1 MATALRKTG
10 ISIVGDMPW
19 GTHFCH
25 FHETKED
32 LLDTFFAPPHGPSLP
47 AAVSGVPATPP
58 ARVSGPSS
66 PGVSGWRR
74 TVAV

>member
-32 LLDTFFAPPHGPSLP
+32 LLDTFFAPLSPTALAFLQQSL
-47 AAVSGVPATPP
+47 AYQQHRRRVYR
-58 ARVSGPSS
+58 ARRLQVYLDGEE
-66 PGVSGWRR
+66 R
-74 TVAV
+74 